1 MISEVVAWILVILFA
16 IISFLLGKKLSIAVK
31 IVHKM
36 RELLE
41 EIDRAIEDGKLE
53 YEEAKRILE
62 KVNELKEL
70 IEELIGGGHG
80 EEA

>member
-1 MISEVVAWILVILFA
+1 MISEVVAWILVVLFA
-16 IISFLLGKKLSIAVK
+16 VISFMLGKKLSVFVK

-41 EIDRAIEDGKLE
+41 EIDKAIEDGKLG
-53 YEEAKRILE
+53 YEEAKRILD

-70 IEELIGGGHG
+70 IDELIGSQEHR
-80 EEA
+80 A